1 MPRRPQT
8 RRVVPRRPR
17 RSSSAKPIR
26 LVPVRPTA
34 SRAVASPP
42 FSTAP
47 ARGGR
52 PSHGW
57 GAALLGHSTA
67 GGAARTSRPRCSS
80 RPTAPAPRPGS
91 RPPSGTVR
99 SRPRQ
104 PGPPSAR
111 ASRTTAPPG
120 SRHGD
125 PSAAP
130 ARQFDTMPATAAP
143 SARPRPAPRTPRASS
158 YLSAPATTHA
168 AGAARPVAAPAD
180 TAHTGSQRR
189 PPPPTP
195 PSISVPDGP
204 SVPHV
209 VVLLKLYGRATRD
222 WYKFC
227 GACGSRFG
235 APVEADSAAR
245 AGPPATPSVA
255 TRPDSYTPRHLAD
268 RILASRAD
276 LEGERKQFT
285 VLFAD
290 VVGSTELI
298 RDLDPEDARAL
309 LEPAVRAMIDAVHR
323 FEGTVCRVMGDG
335 VMALFGAPLAHED
348 HAARAAYAALTM
360 QEAIRRYGEVA
371 RERDGVEVLA
381 RVGLNSGEVVVGA
394 ISNDLYVEYSA
405 IGPTTHLAARMEQLA
420 VPGTVRLTGET
431 LRLVDGLVETR
442 SLGKIPVKGLP
453 EPIEAFE
460 LIGAGPTRRRFQ
472 AAAARGLTPFVG
484 RQAELDALQ
493 RALGLAQDGH
503 GQVVA
508 PGGEPGV
515 GKSRLLYEFVH
526 SQRTR
531 G

>member
-158 YLSAPATTHA
+158 DLPAPATSHA

-180 TAHTGSQRR
+180 PAHTGSQRR

-222 WYKFC
+222 WYK
-227 GACGSRFG
+227 AVLSLAHRVVKASRRGNYNFDNM
-235 APVEADSAAR
+235 AVREVVEF
-245 AGPPATPSVA
+245 VE
-255 TRPDSYTPRHLAD
+255 HVLAD
-268 RILASRAD
+268 YR
-276 LEGERKQFT
+276 
-285 VLFAD
+285 
-290 VVGSTELI
+290 
-298 RDLDPEDARAL
+298 
-309 LEPAVRAMIDAVHR
+309 
-323 FEGTVCRVMGDG
+323 
-335 VMALFGAPLAHED
+335 
-348 HAARAAYAALTM
+348 
-360 QEAIRRYGEVA
+360 
-371 RERDGVEVLA
+371 EVL
-381 RVGLNSGEVVVGA
+381 RE
-394 ISNDLYVEYSA
+394 
-405 IGPTTHLAARMEQLA
+405 PK
-420 VPGTVRLTGET
+420 T
-431 LRLVDGLVETR
+431 L
-442 SLGKIPVKGLP
+442 
-453 EPIEAFE
+453 
-460 LIGAGPTRRRFQ
+460 
-472 AAAARGLTPFVG
+472 
-484 RQAELDALQ
+484 
-493 RALGLAQDGH
+493 
-503 GQVVA
+503 
-508 PGGEPGV
+508 
-515 GKSRLLYEFVH
+515 
-526 SQRTR
+526 
-531 G
+531 